1 MSEKLP
7 DNVKRLE
14 ILRVERGMKKLC
26 VCANPH
32 FVIDD
37 KNRLVY
43 CECGA
48 LVDPFDA
55 LKDIADE
62 WEEMTEHTEYLLRT
76 RKEIDNYKPHL
87 VVIKQLAELY
97 RGSRMWPTC
106 PVCKEAFDL
115 KEILSNFWVNPEY
128 VRKKREEKPE

>member
-1 MSEKLP
+1 MSELP

-26 VCANPH
+26 VCTEPQ
-32 FVIDD
+32 FVIDVR
-37 KNRLVY
+37 NRLVY
-43 CECGA
+43 CKCGA

-55 LKDIADE
+55 LKTLAE
-62 WEEMTEHTEYLLRT
+62 QRERMTEHTEYLLRT
-76 RKEIDNYKPHL
+76 RKEIDDYKPHL

-106 PVCKEAFDL
+106 PVCEEAFDL
-115 KEILSNFWVNPEY
+115 KELVSNLWVNPDY
-128 VRKKREEKPE
+128 ARKERGLE